1 MTDRSTV
8 RIGELKKRVP
18 VSTRLMNV
26 KIPGQ
31 LSEAI
36 TRIARDIQVSKT
48 QVVIALLKAGLER
61 AESFSRPPRKRSGA
75 RP

>member
-1 MTDRSTV
+1 MTDRSNV
-8 RIGELKKRVP
+8 RIGELKKRVA

-61 AESFSRPPRKRSGA
+61 AEKFGQPQRQRAGA
-75 RP
+75 RL